1 MSKINRYTK
10 AMRQLR
16 SPLKESVPTN
26 SMQGIYVDTPF
37 VVTTPP
43 ETLIQG
49 AQADYAQDDPAS
61 NGADTSGLFD
71 AEGNQLTGVPPETVN
86 SPDNS
91 YILGPMAT
99 MWYSWGNFSTIGY
112 IRESDRRMVNLAS
125 ITGPLHT
132 WDKTSGFNSYGQLTL
147 EQAVWFVDNKKYGD
161 VDNNYAN
168 ANYRAYYPGPP
179 SSSTDAFGRYLCT
192 ITGVPKD
199 PDVKYQPP
207 DEFTPGTNVSGDDEK
222 SPLRNIVPG
231 SALPDNMTAKEKRD
245 YVKKRTEEEQ
255 ALIDELKAK
264 GDKEG
269 LIDALSDQRIKRM
282 GELDA
287 AGQLGLFDQAAYH
300 TAKTLDGIADAMSK
314 VTDNPVANFI
324 DNLGVKN
331 QAAKVLQT
339 GLEHAASH
347 IFGADNPA
355 QYNQQLATKLTAS
368 IVTGQTQEIK
378 LTSSAKA
385 AQIRNVNLDVLE
397 TTLQIGDKTV
407 PDADNAINPTTNAD
421 GQTMK
426 GGLLKGGWGAQGGS
440 EVSYNPK
447 TGELTIT
454 SNKTLRT
461 ESGGETV
468 TRDETGKIVNFTDI
482 PSADAKVVDAKVN
495 AVMNNKYINNILGGM
510 GNVFNVAT
518 GNIGGENPWDQIKNN
533 PEALQ
538 AMKDEMSTGGNKLA
552 TDTIQS
558 AAVNAVAT
566 REAIKKITGIG
577 DSDVEKTGGGYGHVY
592 SQTTYKASEIPAD
605 IKAIINKKMGKKEGF
620 MPTHRQRKLLREVK
634 QPYIMP
640 EEKKVKITGY
650 KPKLPNKDQMRQI
663 ADSMT
668 VPERVTF
675 AKAETGT
682 WKAGELQKGARSS
695 QAKKNEVL
703 ELLGQGND
711 SWVYMTE
718 TSRKKAGKS
727 MYENFTLMNEQGV
740 GTYKINRK
748 EPLRSD
754 YVLFL
759 EYQDGT
765 KSTMLQSEL
774 NEKMSD
780 QSEKWR
786 KDWKEPIKYE
796 DQPAYKKVKKILSRE
811 IPLKDIQPEFPKKA
825 PPKLDPET
833 QMHPD
838 MFKRH
843 DYFTKLDPESAKS
856 MAAAPTGDSE
866 IDSEVEKAKKK
877 QK

>member
-37 VVTTPP
+37 VVEPQA
-43 ETLIQG
+43 EILIQG
-49 AQADYAQDDPAS
+49 AQADYTQDDPAS

-132 WDKTSGFNSYGQLTL
+132 WDKTSGFSSYGQLTL

-179 SSSTDAFGRYLCT
+179 SSATDAFGRYLCT

-207 DEFTPGTNVSGDDEK
+207 DKFTPGTNVSGDDEK

-231 SALPDNMTAKEKRD
+231 SANPKNKDGSIDWDKVSKGVETALTIAD
-245 YVKKRTEEEQ
+245 IGLTV
-255 ALIDELKAK
+255 ASIIGILIPEPAT
-264 GDKEG
+264 
-269 LIDALSDQRIKRM
+269 S
-282 GELDA
+282 A
-287 AGQLGLFDQAAYH
+287 AGAAGLASLISKFRLAGKLGQ
-300 TAKTLDGIADAMSK
+300 G
-314 VTDNPVANFI
+314 
-324 DNLGVKN
+324 
-331 QAAKVLQT
+331 
-339 GLEHAASH
+339 
-347 IFGADNPA
+347 
-355 QYNQQLATKLTAS
+355 
-368 IVTGQTQEIK
+368 
-378 LTSSAKA
+378 AKA
-385 AQIRNVNLDVLE
+385 AKGLGLARGLKGFKVGATGLKAGGFKAV
-397 TTLQIGDKTV
+397 
-407 PDADNAINPTTNAD
+407 A
-421 GQTMK
+421 K
-426 GGLLKGGWGAQGGS
+426 GGAKHTGSKGILSAVGNKMVYSAPNVGKVGKSALRPGTGAARYTKFASNPFAKASKTNISPGGVTGSIVPGGARGTGPIGKIMKLVEPQHAVTPKQFQKGSKLFKKVMGGNYKNSKTANKIRKMAKEAGFNPGQANIKVKNIPMMNAYEYEYGFIVYLS
-440 EVSYNPK
+440 ESVSSEQDAMVAKLMENPK
-447 TGELTIT
+447 FVERLPEIVAEMEVELELSELYAFINDGLDDQGEQPQ
-454 SNKTLRT
+454 
-461 ESGGETV
+461 EEFYYAPET
-468 TRDETGKIVNFTDI
+468 
-482 PSADAKVVDAKVN
+482 
-495 AVMNNKYINNILGGM
+495 
-510 GNVFNVAT
+510 
-518 GNIGGENPWDQIKNN
+518 
-533 PEALQ
+533 
-538 AMKDEMSTGGNKLA
+538 
-552 TDTIQS
+552 
-558 AAVNAVAT
+558 
-566 REAIKKITGIG
+566 
-577 DSDVEKTGGGYGHVY
+577 
-592 SQTTYKASEIPAD
+592 
-605 IKAIINKKMGKKEGF
+605 
-620 MPTHRQRKLLREVK
+620 RKLLREIK

-640 EEKKVKITGY
+640 EEKKVKLTGY
-650 KPKLPNKDQMRQI
+650 KPKLPNKDKMRQI